1 LTFAA
6 PPDFEQPNDVGGA
19 PGDNTYLVDVR
30 VSDGLGGTG
39 TQSIAVTVNGSHAVT
54 ANDDI
59 VITNVIDDLFT
70 IPASA
75 LLANDADS
83 QGHPL
88 HIETVTDATQNGS
101 GDVNFVAN
109 SSSESFYYTASDGEV
124 GSAPAHVTVTTQDGV
139 VLGDE
144 GTLLNEI
151 LIAGGDD
158 DFLEGFG
165 GADFLFGGVGAD
177 TMYADEGN
185 DTLVGGA
192 GDDYMVG
199 GADADIFDYNAIAD
213 AGTAGDFIEDF
224 STLDVDQLDLHD
236 LLATFSGYTPET
248 AFSGG
253 YLSVVDSPGGALV
266 QVDSDGLG
274 GGGAITLVTLNG
286 ITANTIDAGDFIL

>member
-1 LTFAA
+1 M
-6 PPDFEQPNDVGGA
+6 
-19 PGDNTYLVDVR
+19 
-30 VSDGLGGTG
+30 
-39 TQSIAVTVNGSHAVT
+39 T

-59 VITNVIDDLFT
+59 VITNVISDQIT

-75 LLANDADS
+75 LLANDKDS

-88 HIETVTDATQNGS
+88 HIGTVTNATLETS
-101 GDVNFVAN
+101 GDVTIVPD
-109 SSSESFYYTASDGEV
+109 SMSGSFDYTASDGDV
-124 GSAPAHVTVTTQDGV
+124 GSALAHVTVTTQDGV

-144 GTLLNEI
+144 GTPLNEI
-151 LIAGGDD
+151 LIAGGGD

-165 GADFLFGGVGAD
+165 GADFLSGGAGAD

-185 DTLVGGA
+185 DILVGGS

-199 GADADIFDYNAIAD
+199 GAGADIFDYNAISD
-213 AGTAGDFIEDF
+213 AETAGDFIEDF
-224 STLDVDQLDLHD
+224 KAFYGDPRDLQDKLDLHD

-253 YLSVVDSPGGALV
+253 YVNVVDSANGALV

-274 GGGAITLVTLNG
+274 GSGAITLATLNG